1 MVKKEKEELLELVEI
16 SDEQFESLGKL
27 RGTVF
32 KDFLKMGM
40 NPDGEAEVDEADLFG
55 IFMQKEL
62 ETIGIYV
69 EDVYEQLEI
78 DALARLMTATMEL
91 NNMEELFRSL
101 NRLNRGFT
109 PTDGMDK

>member
-1 MVKKEKEELLELVEI
+1 MEKVEELELVEL

-27 RGTVF
+27 RGSVF
-32 KDFLKMGM
+32 KDFLKMGTKQEELGM
-40 NPDGEAEVDEADLFG
+40 DEADLFG
-55 IFMQKEL
+55 LFMKREL
-62 ETIGIYV
+62 ETIGVYV
-69 EDVYEQLEI
+69 DDVYEQLEI

-109 PTDGMDK
+109 PTDAMDE